1 MPTVED
7 ELKDLKAARDKVD
20 AEIAG
25 VNKTL
30 QDTQAKLGAANDE
43 RASLQTKIV
52 AAEKKLTELNATK
65 EAGKAQRD
73 KVTKDLADAQA
84 AFDDLQTKL
93 TALLPAERRGAIA
106 GAVAKIDGA
115 IDDARA
121 TVTAA
126 KKQASDAETAAN
138 DAKKKA
144 TAAEAESEQAAG
156 ELRQWP
162 KQVEAARTEMTKLA
176 GEAKAA
182 HDAGRLFEAYLRVVE
197 LKTALA
203 ALPALS
209 SQATE
214 DKLTAAFG
222 DKSSAAEKA
231 AAEAA
236 KAADT
241 FTKQKAT
248 QATAEAELKRKE
260 QSRAADL
267 KDALSKLPLPT
278 AEPPSPP
285 PSPPAPAPPTE
296 GYPPA
301 AAAPGK

>member
-7 ELKDLKAARDKVD
+7 ELKELKAARDKVD

-30 QDTQAKLGAANDE
+30 QDTQAKLGAANGA
-43 RASLQTKIV
+43 RSSLQTKIV
-52 AAEKKLTELNATK
+52 VAERKLTELKTTK

-93 TALLPAERRGAIA
+93 TAELPAERRTAIGAAI
-106 GAVAKIDGA
+106 AKIDGA
-115 IDDARA
+115 IDDARV
-121 TVTAA
+121 TVAA
-126 KKQASDAETAAN
+126 AQKQASDAETAAN
-138 DAKKKA
+138 DAKQKA
-144 TAAEAESEQAAG
+144 TAAEAESQKATE

-162 KQVEAARTEMTKLA
+162 KQVEAARTKVTKLA

-182 HDAGRLFEAYLRVVE
+182 HDAGRLFEAYLRIVE

-214 DKLTAAFG
+214 DKLTAAFA

-231 AAEAA
+231 ASDAA

-241 FTKQKAT
+241 FSKQKAT
-248 QATAEAELKRKE
+248 QATAEAELKKKE
-260 QSRAADL
+260 QSRAGDL
-267 KDALSKLPLPT
+267 KAVLSSLPLT
-278 AEPPSPP
+278 VESPSPP
-285 PSPPAPAPPTE
+285 LLPKE
-296 GYPPA
+296 GNPPA
-301 AAAPGK
+301 AAAPAKE

>member
-7 ELKDLKAARDKVD
+7 ELKELKAARDKVD
-20 AEIAG
+20 ADLAG

-30 QDTQAKLGAANDE
+30 QDTQAKLGAANGE
-43 RASLQTKIV
+43 RASLQAKIV
-52 AAEKKLTELNATK
+52 AAEKKLTELKATK

-73 KVTKDLADAQA
+73 KVTKEQADAQTA
-84 AFDDLQTKL
+84 LDDLQTKL
-93 TALLPAERRGAIA
+93 TAEIPAERRAAIA
-106 GAVAKIDGA
+106 AAVAKIDGA

-121 TVTAA
+121 TATAA
-126 KKQASDAETAAN
+126 QKQASDAETAAN

-144 TAAEAESEQAAG
+144 TAADAEAQKAVN

-182 HDAGRLFEAYLRVVE
+182 HDAGRLFEAYLRIVE

-214 DKLTAAFG
+214 DKLTAAFA

-231 AAEAA
+231 AGDAA

-241 FTKQKAT
+241 FGKQKAT
-248 QATAEAELKRKE
+248 QATAEAELKKKE

-267 KDALSKLPLPT
+267 KAALSSLPLT
-278 AEPPSPP
+278 VEPPSPP
-285 PSPPAPAPPTE
+285 KPPEE

-301 AAAPGK
+301 AEPAKK